1 MAPNL
6 RTRSTPGRVFWI
18 TGLSASGKTTIGR
31 ALSSHLRVLGSPA
44 IFLDGDTL
52 RTVVSSDLGYSAE
65 NRRFVALRNG
75 MLCRMLAEQGFD
87 VVCSTISLFH
97 AVQRWNRENIPRYHE
112 IFVRVPLEELRRRDT
127 KGVYSAGVYSA
138 VDDRPAAN
146 IVGVDIPAEIP
157 QAPDLILDNDS
168 SLDTEEAVRLILERS
183 IESERERPSANRK
196 VVQFGTK
203 AETLERLATLLCGAA
218 ILPQVRFSVAEW
230 QDDPQGVLER
240 ISACRWGSEAL

>member
-65 NRRFVALRNG
+65 NRRLVALRNG
-75 MLCRMLAEQGFD
+75 MLCRMLAEQGFG

-127 KGVYSAGVYSA
+127 KGVYSPSSDGQ
-138 VDDRPAAN
+138 AAN
-146 IVGVDIPAEIP
+146 IVGVDIPAETP
-157 QAPDLILDNDS
+157 EAPDLILDNDS
-168 SLDTEEAVRLILERS
+168 SLKPEEAVRRILER
-183 IESERERPSANRK
+183 
-196 VVQFGTK
+196 
-203 AETLERLATLLCGAA
+203 ATGLNSQLSSPHA
-218 ILPQVRFSVAEW
+218 S
-230 QDDPQGVLER
+230 
-240 ISACRWGSEAL
+240 